1 MNVVG
6 QIGDKLELGITYNT
20 EATFYFENKTRIAYT
35 GKDDEILRK
44 VEAGNVNLP
53 LSGSLITGSQSLFGI
68 KTEMQFGR
76 LTVTSIFSQQ
86 Q

>member
-1 MNVVG
+1 MPGAPTNQ
-6 QIGDKLELGITYNT
+6 QIADALYKLGAAVAEILGYKNT
-20 EATFYFENKTRIAYT
+20 F
-35 GKDDEILRK
+35 DEILRK

-76 LTVTSIFSQQ
+76 LTMTSIFSHGQPQ
-86 Q
+86 P